1 MMRKRRFATRLPL
14 LAGALA
20 AAVVITLATLL
31 PQAWREITMA
41 QAEDA
46 VMRVANL
53 LHAGPPPKPDIVVVD
68 IDQATIQQVGAWPWP
83 RERLA
88 ELVAR
93 IAATKPAA
101 LALDMLLADADPRSP
116 VAELKRRGI
125 TIEADTLAA
134 LARAAPDGD
143 AVLAGVLAEVPG
155 VLGLVLDPEQTGH
168 APAAQVLIRGTG
180 ALQPLWRGAGVIGPH
195 HQLMQAASGLGIIA
209 LPGDADG
216 VIRRLPLF
224 VTAGGAPYP
233 GLALELLRVWQ
244 DASAFVVQGPPAAF
258 LVGDR
263 QLALP
268 EDALLR
274 LVPGLFDGP
283 ATRHVSARDVLAGAA
298 VIPPGALVL
307 IGGSAPALGGLR
319 IAQDDALVPAVT
331 IQARALAQVLAGIV
345 PRMPAQAGI
354 MQAVLLLLAPGLA
367 IWAALALGPVHGLL
381 ALVGGLAGLLAAS
394 TALFLGGHWLLAP
407 LLPAIAAM
415 AAFGGTSIVSFVET
429 RRREARVRHRF
440 EQHLAPQVVSM
451 IIADPGLLKLR
462 GEKREITAL
471 FTDVEDFTAMTERA
485 EPEALVD
492 VLDDYFEGLA
502 EILVRHGS
510 MIDKIVGDAIHAF
523 FNAPLDLA
531 GHPEK
536 AVACAIEMARWSD
549 AFRARPAARAIGFGR
564 TRIGIET
571 GPAVVGDVGIRSK
584 LDYTAHG
591 AVVNSA
597 ARLEA
602 ANKIFAS
609 TICLGPGISGLL
621 PEETLRPLGEVQLR
635 GFSTASRVFEPWP
648 EATPAA
654 WRKRYLDAAS
664 QAEGDPATAALLFE
678 KLADEAS
685 GDAVCRRRAET
696 LRNTAIGPLPDGTV
710 KPNP

>member
-1 MMRKRRFATRLPL
+1 MNRKRRFATRLPL

-20 AAVVITLATLL
+20 AAVTIMLAALL
-31 PQAWREITMA
+31 PQAWREIAVA

-46 VMRVANL
+46 MMRVAAL
-53 LHAGPPPKPDIVVVD
+53 FHAEPAPKPDVVVVD
-68 IDQATIQQVGAWPWP
+68 IDQATLQQIGAWPWP

-88 ELVAR
+88 GLVAR
-93 IAATKPAA
+93 ITAAKPAA

-116 VAELKRRGI
+116 VAELKRRGVI
-125 TIEADTLAA
+125 LEPDTLAA
-134 LARAAPDGD
+134 LTRAAPDGD
-143 AVLAGVLAEVPG
+143 AMLAGVLAEVPG
-155 VLGLVLDPEQTGH
+155 ILGLVLDPGQAGH
-168 APAAQVLIRGTG
+168 APAAQVLLRGAG
-180 ALQPLWRGAGVIGPH
+180 ALRPLWRGAGVIGPH
-195 HQLMQAASGLGIIA
+195 RPLMQAASGLGIIA

-224 VTAGGAPYP
+224 ITAGGAPYP
-233 GLALELLRVWQ
+233 GLALEILRVWQ

-274 LVPGLFDGP
+274 LVPGRFDGP
-283 ATRHVSARDVLAGAA
+283 AIRHVSARDILSGTST
-298 VIPPGALVL
+298 IPPDALVL

-345 PRMPAQAGI
+345 PRAPPQAGA
-354 MQAVLLLLAPGLA
+354 MQAGLLLLAPGLA

-381 ALVGGLAGLLAAS
+381 ALVGGLAGLLLAS
-394 TALFLGGHWLLAP
+394 AGLFLGGHWLLAP
-407 LLPAIAAM
+407 LLPAVAAV

-429 RRREARVRHRF
+429 RRREARIRLRF

-451 IIADPGLLKLR
+451 IVADPGLLKLR

-485 EPEALVD
+485 EPEALVS
-492 VLDDYFEGLA
+492 VLDDYFEGMA
-502 EILVRHGS
+502 EILVRHGG

-531 GHPEK
+531 DHPAK
-536 AVACAIEMARWSD
+536 AVACAVDMARWSD
-549 AFRARPAARAIGFGR
+549 AFRKRPAARAIGFGR

-571 GPAVVGDVGIRSK
+571 GPAVIGDVGIRSK

-609 TICLGPGISGLL
+609 TICLGPRISGQL
-621 PEETLRPLGEVQLR
+621 PPEALRPLGEVQLR

-648 EATPAA
+648 EAAPAA
-654 WRKRYLDAAS
+654 WRQRYLDATAL
-664 QAEGDPATAALLFE
+664 AERDPPAAATLFE
-678 KLADEAS
+678 ELAEQSA
-685 GDAVCRRRAET
+685 GDDVCRRRADR
-696 LRNTAIGPLPDGTV
+696 LRQPRQT
-710 KPNP
+710 

>member
-1 MMRKRRFATRLPL
+1 MTRKRRFATRIPL
-14 LAGALA
+14 LTGVLA
-20 AAVVITLATLL
+20 AAVVVMLAALL
-31 PQAWREITMA
+31 SQAWREIAMA

-53 LHAGPPPKPDIVVVD
+53 LQVEPAPKPDIVVVD
-68 IDQATIQQVGAWPWP
+68 IDQATIQQIGAWPWP
-83 RERLA
+83 RERLGA
-88 ELVAR
+88 LVGRMAT
-93 IAATKPAA
+93 TKPAA

-116 VAELKRRGI
+116 IAELKRRGAAL
-125 TIEADTLAA
+125 EADTLAA
-134 LARAAPDGD
+134 LTRAAPDGD

-155 VLGLVLDPEQTGH
+155 VLGLVLDPAQTGH
-168 APAAQVLIRGTG
+168 APAAQVLVRGTG
-180 ALQPLWRGAGVIGPH
+180 KLHPLWQGAGIIGPH
-195 HQLMQAASGLGIIA
+195 RPLMQAASGLGIIA

-224 VTAGGAPYP
+224 VTAAGAPYP
-233 GLALELLRVWQ
+233 GLALEILRVWQ
-244 DASAFVVQGPPAAF
+244 DASAFVVQGPPAAV

-263 QLALP
+263 RLTLP
-268 EDALLR
+268 DDALLR
-274 LVPGLFDGP
+274 LVPGRFDGP
-283 ATRHVSARDVLAGAA
+283 AIRHVSARDILSGASTIA
-298 VIPPGALVL
+298 PGAFVLV
-307 IGGSAPALGGLR
+307 GGSAPALGGLR

-345 PRMPAQAGI
+345 PRAPPQAGI
-354 MQAVLLLLAPGLA
+354 LQAVLLLLAPGLA

-381 ALVGGLAGLLAAS
+381 ALISGLASLLAAS
-394 TALFLGGHWLLAP
+394 VGLFLGGHWLLAP
-407 LLPAIAAM
+407 LLPAVAAVT
-415 AAFGGTSIVSFVET
+415 AFGGTSVVSFVET
-429 RRREARVRHRF
+429 RRREARIRQRF

-485 EPEALVD
+485 EPEALVG

-502 EILVRHGS
+502 EILVRHGG

-531 GHPEK
+531 DHPAK
-536 AVACAIEMARWSD
+536 ALACAIDIAHWSD
-549 AFRARPAARAIGFGR
+549 AFRSRPAARAIGFGR

-609 TICLGPGISGLL
+609 TICLGPRISGLL
-621 PEETLRPLGEVQLR
+621 PQEALRPLGEVQLR

-648 EATPAA
+648 EATSPAWRQRYIDAAALAERNPPAA
-654 WRKRYLDAAS
+654 
-664 QAEGDPATAALLFE
+664 AALFE
-678 KLADEAS
+678 ELAEEAA
-685 GDAVCRRRAET
+685 GDDVCRRRAAV
-696 LRNTAIGPLPDGTV
+696 LRQPRPA
-710 KPNP
+710 